1 MGKFDFSVFDDEI
14 TNAIKSMELT
24 FSSHELILEIA
35 QNNQS
40 QYINAL
46 IAYKQTGRPFLYVHQ
61 QLSIRLK
68 KYEGDAIKNIGI
80 KPSKD
85 IFGKSNTCLYWEKII

>member
-1 MGKFDFSVFDDEI
+1 MGKFDFSVLYDEI
-14 TNAIKSMELT
+14 PKAIKSMRSIFT
-24 FSSHELILEIA
+24 SHELILEIA
-35 QNNQS
+35 QHNQS
-40 QYINAL
+40 EYIDAL
-46 IAYKQTGRPFLYVHQ
+46 AAYKQTGRPFLYVHQ

-68 KYEGDAIKNIGI
+68 KYEGKTIKNIGI